1 VTQLSS
7 SLLAAKSAAPLPG
20 LPGRRSPFV
29 RWLQA
34 SARRHPSTVALLS
47 SRGEWR
53 YNELALVAEGGGRF
67 LQAQGL
73 TAGDG
78 VAIAAGA
85 SELALAAMACAA
97 AKVAL
102 LPLDPLL
109 AEAAW
114 PRLQALAGGRL
125 QRLSPLPDSAYLA
138 RAACA
143 PLAAERQRANVTELA
158 DALSDAK
165 PADAAATDLALLI
178 ATSGSEGAPK
188 VVMLSEANVDAAAAA
203 ANERLPLHLG
213 DVWLACLPLHH
224 IAGIAILGRCLRAA
238 ATLLLHEGFSAAA
251 VWEDLHA
258 RRVTHLSLVPAMLAR
273 LLDAAQGAPPP
284 SSLRHALIGGAA
296 LSRPLFE
303 RALASGWP
311 IRPSWGMS
319 ESTAQAATLPR
330 PDGDWQVGEVGH
342 LLSGLQ
348 ARVAADGRLYLR
360 GAQVMAGY
368 LNPAWRHGDGLE
380 DGWLPTGDL
389 GRVDAH
395 GRLTILGRV
404 DDILIS
410 GGVNVHPIEVES
422 CLAACPGVADVAVT
436 AVVDPVWG
444 DLLVALV
451 VGPAALGALHD
462 WSRQHLV
469 AAKRPRRVLRLETL
483 PRNAIGKLDRRGLR
497 VLAQAGA
504 CAHECVNA

>member
-1 VTQLSS
+1 MTHLSS

-20 LPGRRSPFV
+20 RRSPFV

-34 SARRHPSTVALLS
+34 NAGRHPAALALLGP
-47 SRGEWR
+47 RGEWR
-53 YNELALVAEGGGRF
+53 YDELASLAERGGHHLR
-67 LQAQGL
+67 AQGL
-73 TAGDG
+73 AAGDA
-78 VAIAAGA
+78 VAIAAGG
-85 SELALAAMACAA
+85 SELALAAIACATA
-97 AKVAL
+97 RVAL

-125 QRLSPLPDSAYLA
+125 QRLSRLPDCRDPSFAP
-138 RAACA
+138 CP
-143 PLAAERQRANVTELA
+143 PLAAARERRPLTEAA
-158 DALSDAK
+158 DASS
-165 PADAAATDLALLI
+165 ADAASDLALLI

-188 VVMLSEANVDAAAAA
+188 VVMLSEANIDAAAAA
-203 ANERLPLHLG
+203 SNERLPLRLG

-273 LLDAAQGAPPP
+273 LLDAAKGAPPP

-311 IRPSWGMS
+311 ICPSWGMS
-319 ESTAQAATLPR
+319 ESAAQAATLPR

-348 ARVAADGRLYLR
+348 ARVTADGRLFLR

-368 LNPAWRHGDGLE
+368 LNPDWRRGDGLA
-380 DGWLPTGDL
+380 DGWLPTGDR
-389 GRVDAH
+389 GRIGAD

-404 DDILIS
+404 DEMLIS

-422 CLAACPGVADVAVT
+422 CLAACPGVVDVAVT
-436 AVVDPVWG
+436 AVSDPVWG

-451 VGPAALGALHD
+451 VGPAALGELHD

-469 AAKRPRRVLRLETL
+469 AAKRPRRVLRLDAL

-497 VLAQAGA
+497 ALAQAGA
-504 CAHECVNA
+504 CAHEGMGE